1 MMATNPVPRATDD
14 PAQDEHA
21 AGADLNSLEV
31 YFRDIRR
38 FPLLTR
44 EQEVELAQQI
54 EAGSEAARRQMIEA
68 NLRLVV
74 SIAKRYRRRG
84 LPFLDLIEEGN
95 LGLIHAVEKFDWR
108 LGNKLSTYAVWW
120 IRQAMERAFATRVRT
135 IRLPTHVDAR
145 VRRLRAIVART
156 TDETGVPPSV
166 GELARLMEIDEA
178 EVERLRGLAADA
190 CSLDIPLGEESTA
203 TLFDLVED
211 KNAVPP
217 NEFFEARRRHE
228 EIQSWMAEL
237 PENQRKVL
245 LQRFGIHD
253 GGEGLTLEE
262 IGNQL
267 GVSRERIRQIEVAAL
282 KRLRAIVRR
291 PALESAA

>member
-1 MMATNPVPRATDD
+1 MIATNAAPRATDD
-14 PAQDEHA
+14 PAEDEHA
-21 AGADLNSLEV
+21 AGADLSSLEV
-31 YFRDIRR
+31 YFRDICR

-54 EAGSEAARRQMIEA
+54 EAGSEAARQQMIEA

-74 SIAKRYRRRG
+74 SIAKRYRHRG

-120 IRQAMERAFATRVRT
+120 IRQAMERAFANRVRT

-145 VRRLRAIVART
+145 VRRLRAIVSRA
-156 TDETGVPPSV
+156 TDETGEPPSV
-166 GELARLMEIDEA
+166 VELARLMEIDEA

-190 CSLDIPLGEESTA
+190 CSLDTPLGEESTG

-211 KNAVPP
+211 ENAVPP

-228 EIQSWMAEL
+228 QLHSWMAEL
-237 PENQRKVL
+237 TENQRRVL
-245 LQRFGIHD
+245 LQRFGMHD
-253 GGEGLTLEE
+253 RGEGLTLEE
-262 IGNQL
+262 IGDQL

-282 KRLRAIVRR
+282 KKLRAIVRR
-291 PALESAA
+291 PVFESAA